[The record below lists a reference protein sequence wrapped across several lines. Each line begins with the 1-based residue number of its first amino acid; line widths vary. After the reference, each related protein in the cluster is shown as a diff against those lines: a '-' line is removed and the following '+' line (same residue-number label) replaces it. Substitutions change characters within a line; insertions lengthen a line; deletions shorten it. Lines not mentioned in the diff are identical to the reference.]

1 MKLAINGGKKI
12 RYKKFPRYN
21 LIDEKEIEIITNVLK
36 RGVLS
41 KFLGCWDKDFYG
53 GDEIQSFEKEWSEH
67 FKIKHTVSVNSASS
81 GLHIALGACGIG
93 FNDEVIVTPY
103 SMSVSATA
111 PLLWNATP
119 VFADINKNSLC
130 LDVKSIEKKITKNT
144 KAIIVVH
151 LFGYPAEMDEIM
163 NIAKKY
169 NLFVIEDAAQA
180 PDAIYKGKKVG
191 TIGDIG
197 VFSLNYHKHIHTGE
211 GGMCVT
217 NSDELATRMQLIR
230 NHAESVIE
238 DMNYDRLDNMLGFN
252 FRLTEIQAAIGR
264 IQLKK
269 LKDEVDI
276 RNKYAKKYNEAL
288 KTIDF
293 IEIIQ
298 NSSNRLHSFYV
309 QGFLFNEK
317 KAGISRKKYLDAVR
331 AELEVVEG
339 RENEGVP
346 IYEGYSKPLYLLP
359 LFQKRQVYK
368 DVGFAFKNNISYSK
382 GICPVVEKLYEKEL
396 FFHDFTRSP
405 LNEKD
410 IEDVINAYIKVS
422 ENIDELK

>member
-21 LIDEKEIEIITNVLK
+21 LIDEKEIEIVTNVLK

-53 GDEIQSFEKEWSEH
+53 GDEIQSFEKEWSEY

-252 FRLTEIQAAIGR
+252 FRLTEIQAAIAR